1 MRTLRSVVRSFRRP
15 GRRSDLASPAFA
27 QSGRAELTGEIRDE
41 AGAVVPDGKVTVT
54 AVATGQAVSVI
65 TGPEGTF
72 NVPYLRPGSY
82 RVEAEAPGFR
92 RSVREGV
99 QLATGERVRID
110 LVLAIGAFTEATTV
124 TADAPILQTETSS
137 LGQVIP
143 NRSVRQLPLN
153 GRSFLPL
160 VALVP
165 EWLSAGS
172 AFLRLNGGRPR
183 VNEYLFDGISVLQ
196 PEPGT
201 VPTPGS
207 WTRSR
212 NSRSSPTCP
221 RRVRAVQRR
230 RDQPQHQ
237 GRRQR
242 ASRRRLRVPG
252 ATRP

>member
-1 MRTLRSVVRSFRRP
+1 MRTPSIRRALY
-15 GRRSDLASPAFA
+15 SAALAAGLAGALPAFA

-54 AVATGQAVSVI
+54 AVATGQAVSVT
-65 TGPEGTF
+65 TGPAGTF

-82 RVEAEAPGFR
+82 RVEAEAPGCR

-110 LVLAIGAFTEATTV
+110 LVLAVGAFTDATTV

-143 NRSVRQLPLN
+143 NRSVLQLPLN

-165 EWLSAGS
+165 GVALPRAPRFRASTAAGRAS
-172 AFLRLNGGRPR
+172 TSTSSTASRSSSRSRAPCR
-183 VNEYLFDGISVLQ
+183 ISR
-196 PEPGT
+196 
-201 VPTPGS
+201 S
-207 WTRSR
+207 WMRSR
-212 NSRSSPTCP
+212 NSRSSPTRP
-221 RRVRAVQRR
+221 PPSSA
-230 RDQPQHQ
+230 
-237 GRRQR
+237 
-242 ASRRRLRVPG
+242 AST
-252 ATRP
+252 AA